1 MLTHIFLSFY
11 SSLFSFASQNIQS
24 DVYGGETTNVG
35 DDGVVVS
42 AEKSIIYIKDLTRP
56 YMDEL
61 HEVPLSNT
69 PIDVDTDLEEIE
81 EVDHLSPL
89 IMDNH
94 TVLEHHELFKESV
107 LNNIK
112 EFHPATSALYRPPP
126 MKHCDTK
133 DSAAE
138 SDVSLSSYERRRDS
152 NESANNDYSS
162 DAISSDENAKDSGCD
177 VTHIDAHNNK
187 DADEENG
194 PIEIPDDDMAEKIVA
209 QVEFYFSNENILKD
223 AFLLKHVRRNKEGFV
238 SLKLISSFKRVR
250 QLTKDWRVVGY
261 AIKLK
266 SKDIEVNDL
275 GTKIRRLEPLPV
287 FDETMPSRTVVAT
300 DLPLDKLTIEKV
312 SEMFSQCGEIALIRI
327 LHAGGTIPP
336 DVRQFINKYPELQ
349 QKECALVEYTE
360 SQSAR
365 NALSMDGDMQIF
377 EMVAPKKKTGK
388 KASVSK
394 LIENYIYASGHGDI
408 ERSRAGSIDYKQMR
422 RNSSNFYVKPEHIC
436 SQQQPQLAQQQQ
448 LPPQMSPRKFSFNN
462 EGYEHFNRRPSA
474 TSIGGGVDMSRKYSN
489 CSEGYSSCSEMSRR
503 TSTCSDMSRRP
514 SNCSD
519 APVFSRRSSNCS
531 DFCPCSRRASQCSD
545 QFRRLSQCSDHNRR
559 FSNTSMNYER
569 RMSGSDGSR
578 RVSFDSD
585 YDRKMSVGSG
595 GCDHFRKI
603 SSGYDPMVRKYSNG
617 EQYIRKISTDSG
629 YDRKTS
635 TGSMSDYGSSPR
647 SRSNSFMMGI
657 NKTEN
662 LVRTP
667 IGPDGSKGFS
677 SRARK
682 VGHVV
687 PLN

>member
-1 MLTHIFLSFY
+1 MS
-11 SSLFSFASQNIQS
+11 
-24 DVYGGETTNVG
+24 ER
-35 DDGVVVS
+35 
-42 AEKSIIYIKDLTRP
+42 SIVYIKDLTRP
-56 YMDEL
+56 YLDEL
-61 HEVPLSNT
+61 QEVPLSTT
-69 PIDVDTDLEEIE
+69 PIDIDTELEEIE

-112 EFHPATSALYRPPP
+112 EFHPANSPLYRPPA
-126 MKHCDTK
+126 MKYCDTK

-138 SDVSLSSYERRRDS
+138 SDVSMSSFENRRDS
-152 NESANNDYSS
+152 NESANIDYSS

-177 VTHIDAHNNK
+177 VNALEKHSTEQQHTIEED
-187 DADEENG
+187 ENG
-194 PIEIPDDDMAEKIVA
+194 PIEIPDDDMAEKIVT

-266 SKDIEVNDL
+266 SENIQMNDL
-275 GTKIRRLEPLPV
+275 GTKVRRLEPLPV

-312 SEMFSQCGEIALIRI
+312 SEMFSKCGEIALIRI

-336 DVRQFINKYPELQ
+336 DVRQFINKYPDLQ
-349 QKECALVEYTE
+349 LKECALVEFTE

-365 NALSMDGDMQIF
+365 NALDIEGMQIY

-394 LIENYIYASGHGDI
+394 LIENYIYANSDV
-408 ERSRAGSIDYKQMR
+408 ERSRSGGISDYQLR
-422 RNSSNFYVKPEHIC
+422 RNSANFYVKPEHVC
-436 SQQQPQLAQQQQ
+436 QQQQQQQ
-448 LPPQMSPRKFSFNN
+448 LSPLPSPRKYSYNN
-462 EGYEHFNRRPSA
+462 ENFDHFNRRPSA
-474 TSIGGGVDMSRKYSN
+474 TSMGNTDMTRKYSN
-489 CSEGYSSCSEMSRR
+489 CSEGYSSCSDMSRR
-503 TSTCSDMSRRP
+503 TSNCSDMSRRP

-519 APVFSRRSSNCS
+519 PPFVRRSSNCS
-531 DFCPCSRRASQCSD
+531 DFCPCSRRGSQCSD
-545 QFRRLSQCSDHNRR
+545 QFRRISQCSEHNNRR
-559 FSNTSMNYER
+559 YSNASGNYER
-569 RMSGSDGSR
+569 RMSNGSDGSR

-585 YDRKMSVGSG
+585 YDRKISTGSIGSG
-595 GCDHFRKI
+595 GCDHYRKI
-603 SSGYDPMVRKYSNG
+603 SSSYDPMIRKYSNG

-635 TGSMSDYGSSPR
+635 TGSMSEYSTSPR
-647 SRSNSFMMGI
+647 SRSNSFLGG

-682 VGHVV
+682 LGQIIGPV
-687 PLN
+687 